1 MSIIGWLPL
10 VASAYLLDELSRPC
24 GLSKLRGA
32 PSRWRWG
39 GCEIHSPVSGRL
51 PTPQA
56 APQVIHQIF
65 VLSAVRDAYTN
76 TCDFCGP
83 SLSDSEVGSREK
95 SWRVSPPAASAVCWV
110 YALRLPQLEAGWLC
124 WQHSDGQTQLM
135 PFIVTCEKGCKLRQR
150 IVFSLFEEEGF
161 HLPAVICGSP
171 GGSWCAQ
178 TFSSPSSIFGHQIC
192 EAIV

>member
-95 SWRVSPPAASAVCWV
+95 SCFATSSISCELSVCCSPPSVGGWLALLTTFRWSNSADAFHCHLWEGMQAQAKYSFLSLWRRGVSPPSC
-110 YALRLPQLEAGWLC
+110 YLRLSWR
-124 WQHSDGQTQLM
+124 QLM
-135 PFIVTCEKGCKLRQR
+135 CPD
-150 IVFSLFEEEGF
+150 LF
-161 HLPAVICGSP
+161 VS
-171 GGSWCAQ
+171 
-178 TFSSPSSIFGHQIC
+178 
-192 EAIV
+192 